1 MIPRIPTIADFLAVD
16 AGEPAD
22 VKTLFVKLGPFGDP
36 DPRMGI
42 TPDPGA
48 ERHEWRK
55 VAVAPREPEP
65 VFDPSRCECSVTRP
79 PCYYCSGGACE

>member
-16 AGEPAD
+16 AGEP
-22 VKTLFVKLGPFGDP
+22 VKTIRPTLGPFGDP
-36 DPRMGI
+36 DPRMGVKRE
-42 TPDPGA
+42 PDA
-48 ERHEWRK
+48 ERFEWRK
-55 VAVAPREPEP
+55 VPLAPREPEP